1 MGKYK
6 ALRKQAVSILQAC
19 LALSLSQP
27 YEHANNA
34 TACEYRIFSILVQ
47 ILKVKIGKLTLA
59 KQKTIYEKEYRR
71 TIDSLKTYRKHIGL
85 TQTQLAEKLG
95 IPQYDISKIENFV
108 RRLDV
113 AELDRWLEA
122 MEIEYSV
129 VDKVCELLQPKLW
142 TVHSFFY

>member
-1 MGKYK
+1 M
-6 ALRKQAVSILQAC
+6 
-19 LALSLSQP
+19 
-27 YEHANNA
+27 
-34 TACEYRIFSILVQ
+34 Q

-129 VDKVCELLQPKLW
+129 VDKVCELLQPKL
-142 TVHSFFY
+142 